1 MDKLPELEKLR
12 EEKRK
17 LKAKAERQRRALV
30 RLENRATLLEAE
42 NRDLKN
48 RLGYI
53 AEKARE
59 YRAEHETH

>member
-30 RLENRATLLEAE
+30 RLQNRVTLLETE

>member
-1 MDKLPELEKLR
+1 MNMLPELEKLK

-17 LKAKAERQRRALV
+17 LKAEIERQRRALV
-30 RLENRATLLEAE
+30 RLQNRVTLLETE

-59 YRAEHETH
+59 YRDEHETH

>member
-1 MDKLPELEKLR
+1 MDKLPELEKLK
-12 EEKRK
+12 EEKRR
-17 LKAKAERQRRALV
+17 LKAKVERQRRALV

-42 NRDLKN
+42 NWDLKN

-59 YRAEHETH
+59 YRAAHEKH